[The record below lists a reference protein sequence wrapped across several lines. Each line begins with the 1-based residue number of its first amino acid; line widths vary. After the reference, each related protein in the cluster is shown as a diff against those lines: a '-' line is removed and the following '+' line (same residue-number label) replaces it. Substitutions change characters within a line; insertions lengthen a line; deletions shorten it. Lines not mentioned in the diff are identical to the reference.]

1 MTIHAVA
8 QSLTGSD
15 AIATAQIIADRNGAP
30 VAILEGA
37 VSYLIIE
44 DAEAFE
50 EAITAGWSDYAV
62 VDPQ

>member
-8 QSLTGSD
+8 QSLTGAD

-50 EAITAGWSDYAV
+50 DAIEAKWQTYAV